1 MLLGEYMCSREAAPT
16 GGLNPEEIDVPRRM
30 AETEDTFEL
39 HAGAWSEEEEELD
52 PELLPQRPLGES
64 DDEGGEEDGLAGAR
78 VGAAPSAAAASSQRS
93 VPSSSE
99 IGAVLHD
106 VAVRVSTPASMQ
118 PVLAT
123 TSEFVAAFKAT
134 VAAARASVGALS
146 KVAKGRFCIL
156 LITPSAPRAASLCGI
171 LSRSGVKVAKLF
183 ARHLT
188 LDEQAA
194 FLSTHDVD
202 VAVGTPNRVAR
213 LAEGGMLDLASLR
226 HVVVDV
232 TPNAKAQTIF
242 SPPGKGKARQPDAA
256 ELARMLTT
264 AAFAARL
271 KLKPPGAPQLCAV
284 LLPDAAAVEAAVPV
298 GVRMQGRGRGGKAK
312 GDRQRGSGKG
322 RPGRIRKQQ
331 RR

>member
-1 MLLGEYMCSREAAPT
+1 
-16 GGLNPEEIDVPRRM
+16 M
-30 AETEDTFEL
+30 AEAEDMF
-39 HAGAWSEEEEELD
+39 ADAWSEDEALD
-52 PELLPQRPLGES
+52 PDLLPQRPLGES
-64 DDEGGEEDGLAGAR
+64 DEEGGEESDLAEAGA
-78 VGAAPSAAAASSQRS
+78 GAAARAASSHGS

-99 IGAVLHD
+99 ITAVLHD
-106 VAVRVSTPASMQ
+106 VAVRVATPATLP

-123 TSEFVAAFKAT
+123 TPEFVAAFKAT
-134 VAAARASVGALS
+134 VAAARASAGAPS

-202 VAVGTPNRVAR
+202 VGVGTPNRVAR
-213 LAEGGMLDLASLR
+213 LAEGGFLDLVALQ
-226 HVVVDV
+226 HVVVDA
-232 TPNAKAQTIF
+232 TPNAKNQTIF

-256 ELARMLTT
+256 ELAGMLST
-264 AAFAARL
+264 ASFAARL

-284 LLPDAAAVEAAVPV
+284 VLPDAAAVEAAVPV

-312 GDRQRGSGKG
+312 GSRQAGGEKG
-322 RPGRIRKQQ
+322 RGGGGGIRKQ